1 MLWLTQ
7 KLSNAELNIKAGSQ
21 GYQEALLLSKAEEQL
36 KTKTEVKGVLAIA
49 TVAESK

>member
-1 MLWLTQ
+1 MLWLTP
-7 KLSNAELNIKAGSQ
+7 KLSKVEVIVKASSQ

-36 KTKTEVKGVLAIA
+36 KTKTGVKGVLATA